1 MLHAAVWQT
10 DRYFC
15 FNRTTGERRWGLPP
29 SGACFLNAKHVVGGQ
44 QAERLRCTAYNNPQ
58 DLRWVTAPAPPGMN
72 AQQQARFAAA
82 TEGMSAAEVAAFVA
96 DRLSMSAQEKASFVA
111 SAEGMSATEVAAL
124 AHKCRHLL

>member
-1 MLHAAVWQT
+1 
-10 DRYFC
+10 
-15 FNRTTGERRWGLPP
+15 
-29 SGACFLNAKHVVGGQ
+29 
-44 QAERLRCTAYNNPQ
+44 
-58 DLRWVTAPAPPGMN
+58 MN
-72 AQQQARFAAA
+72 IQQQARFAAA